1 MPWFIPLATS
11 AASAVGGFIIRR
23 RVAIVAGTLV
33 VTYYDEAG
41 EAIGN
46 FIGEEAAQQ
55 AEEAATEA
63 GGTVISFVTGV
74 AGDIGEALEELGE
87 DIKEGLVDAAGQFGN
102 LSLNFVRGL
111 ASAVIEGI
119 DDAYDLVRDKLR
131 GKEPDVI
138 AGFTVGT
145 ISILAAVFIYQRV
158 KAREI

>member
-1 MPWFIPLATS
+1 MPIPVVVYVI
-11 AASAVGGFIIRR
+11 ASG
-23 RVAIVAGTLV
+23 V
-33 VTYYDEAG
+33 VTGAAAAYVVKNSDGTISEIA
-41 EAIGN
+41 
-46 FIGEEAAQQ
+46 EEAAQDLI
-55 AEEAATEA
+55 EA
-63 GGTVISFVTGV
+63 GTPVVNM
-74 AGDIGEALEELGE
+74 AMEEIGAALTYLGGELGELGE

>member
-1 MPWFIPLATS
+1 MPIPVVVYVIASGVATG
-11 AASAVGGFIIRR
+11 AAAAYFVKNSDGAVVE
-23 RVAIVAGTLV
+23 VAEDVANELIEAGTPIVNLAAA
-33 VTYYDEAG
+33 E
-41 EAIGN
+41 IG
-46 FIGEEAAQQ
+46 Q
-55 AEEAATEA
+55 AL
-63 GGTVISFVTGV
+63 S
-74 AGDIGEALEELGE
+74 ELGE
-87 DIKEGLVDAAGQFGN
+87 DIKDAVGEFGN
-102 LSLNFVRGL
+102 LSLDFVRGL